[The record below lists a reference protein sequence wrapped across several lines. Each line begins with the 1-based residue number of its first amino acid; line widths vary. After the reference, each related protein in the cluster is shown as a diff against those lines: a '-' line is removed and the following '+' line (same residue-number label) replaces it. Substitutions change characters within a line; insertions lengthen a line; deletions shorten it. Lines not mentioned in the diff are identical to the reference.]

1 MSDFRGPYSDND
13 EEDSILLDRNE
24 SEPINPDNSIKIKEI
39 EVTKLN
45 LTPGDV
51 LAVKIYSNDI
61 QEYELDILKSRLT
74 TLFPNNK
81 IMLFSMPTN
90 GRIEMDV
97 IKTEGE

>member
-1 MSDFRGPYSDND
+1 MSDFGKHYEDD
-13 EEDSILLDRNE
+13 ESILLDRND
-24 SEPINPDNSIKIKEI
+24 SEQENPSNDIKIKEI

-90 GRIEMDV
+90 GKIEMDV